1 MYRLTVDNQE
11 TYMVVTRNVFSGFLK
26 IHKKY
31 DLKGKAEAVCTFY
44 TSAGDFLIRPRSDFN
59 NFATNSFRKETGH
72 LWLYNIYMTVII
84 RNAAN
89 LAQLLL

>member
-31 DLKGKAEAVCTFY
+31 DLKGWF
-44 TSAGDFLIRPRSDFN
+44 GFFLF
-59 NFATNSFRKETGH
+59 
-72 LWLYNIYMTVII
+72 V
-84 RNAAN
+84 
-89 LAQLLL
+89 